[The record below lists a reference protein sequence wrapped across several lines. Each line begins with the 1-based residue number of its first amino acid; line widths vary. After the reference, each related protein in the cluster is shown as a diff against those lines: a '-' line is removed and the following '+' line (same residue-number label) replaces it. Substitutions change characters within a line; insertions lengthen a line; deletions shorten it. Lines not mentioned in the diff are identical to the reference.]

1 MIAIKRT
8 TLADEYC
15 CLACGA
21 RGPATIVA
29 CPADGAAPVALC
41 RACAYDRARLAAF
54 IGMTTGPAAIGGGVG
69 PVVGSPA
76 RPTGSAPIPADLP
89 A

>member
-8 TLADEYC
+8 TIADEYC

-41 RACAYDRARLAAF
+41 RACAYDRARLEPVMHFGANPGKIAAW
-54 IGMTTGPAAIGGGVG
+54 M
-69 PVVGSPA
+69 
-76 RPTGSAPIPADLP
+76 
-89 A
+89 